1 MKKHLSL
8 ITIHKNKSIL
18 EAIKKIEK
26 NKNKAVFVI
35 NDNEQLI
42 GAVTD
47 GDIRRFIINQNTPP
61 HNLNLEKSIENLL
74 VDKDCV
80 FVKENEFFFEKIA
93 EIFKSTKIEILP
105 VVDKDKKII
114 NYITKNHFHTL
125 MLENKLLDS
134 KFNFLSL
141 EKNKIEKE
149 IIPRPWGFYRS
160 IMLTPFTRAKI
171 INLFPKSSISLQKHH
186 KREEHWIIIYG
197 KGEVILEDSH
207 FKIYPGKYIFVPK
220 GCKHRIINSHN
231 KQNLILCEVQLGRY
245 FGEDDIVRYEDEY
258 NRS

>member
-1 MKKHLSL
+1 MKKYLSL
-8 ITIHKNKSIL
+8 ITIHKDKSIF

-26 NKNKAVFVI
+26 NKNKAIFAI
-35 NDNEQLI
+35 NNYEELVGI
-42 GAVTD
+42 ITD
-47 GDIRRFIINQNTPP
+47 GDIRRFIINQN
-61 HNLNLEKSIENLL
+61 HNLNLEESVENLL
-74 VDKDCV
+74 VNKDYA
-80 FVKENEFFFEKIA
+80 FVKEDEFCFEKIA
-93 EIFKSTKIEILP
+93 EIFKLNKIEILP
-105 VVDKDKKII
+105 IVDKDKKII
-114 NYITKNHFHTL
+114 NYITKNNFHTL
-125 MLENKLLDS
+125 MLENRVFDA

-160 IMLTPFTRAKI
+160 IVLTPFTQGKI
-171 INLFPKSSISLQKHH
+171 INLFPKSSISLQKHY

-197 KGEVILEDSH
+197 KGEMILEDSR
-207 FKIYPGKYIFVPK
+207 FQVYPGKYVFIPK

-231 KQNLILCEVQLGRY
+231 KKNLILCEVQLGEY